1 MRMKMKMRKEKEKI
15 IRASDEWV
23 LRSFRGGRNDKLVFY
38 M

>member
-1 MRMKMKMRKEKEKI
+1 MKMRKEKEKEKI
-15 IRASDEWV
+15 IRAWDEWV